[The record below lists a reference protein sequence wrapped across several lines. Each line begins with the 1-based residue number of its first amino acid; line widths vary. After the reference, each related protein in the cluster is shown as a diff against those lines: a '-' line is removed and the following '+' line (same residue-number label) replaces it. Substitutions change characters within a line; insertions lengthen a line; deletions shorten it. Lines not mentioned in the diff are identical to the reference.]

1 MEEILNVDL
10 TTDVYLLGKLKNVP
24 KGELKSLI
32 YYKMLI
38 ANKENIK
45 LSISITKLDKDS
57 YKFTREQEKSLS
69 NLIGIFFDNAIE
81 AAKESSEKKLLFEI
95 YNSNLGVTFLIE
107 NSFSGNIDINK
118 MDKKGFT
125 TKGEGRGNGLHFAK
139 KIINKNIGIYTRR
152 LVTNNN
158 FVQKIIIKKE

>member
-1 MEEILNVDL
+1 
-10 TTDVYLLGKLKNVP
+10 
-24 KGELKSLI
+24 
-32 YYKMLI
+32 
-38 ANKENIK
+38 
-45 LSISITKLDKDS
+45 
-57 YKFTREQEKSLS
+57 
-69 NLIGIFFDNAIE
+69 
-81 AAKESSEKKLLFEI
+81 LFEI

-139 KIINKNIGIYTRR
+139 KIINKNIGIYTRK
-152 LVTNNN
+152 LIENNY